1 MAWNWGGA
9 NGSLG
14 SWLGHM
20 DKILNAHK
28 EMNKRHNGQCQGV
41 CK

>member
-9 NGSLG
+9 NGSPWSELG
-14 SWLGHM
+14 LM

-28 EMNKRHNGQCQGV
+28 EMNKILKDIPFEMNP
-41 CK
+41 